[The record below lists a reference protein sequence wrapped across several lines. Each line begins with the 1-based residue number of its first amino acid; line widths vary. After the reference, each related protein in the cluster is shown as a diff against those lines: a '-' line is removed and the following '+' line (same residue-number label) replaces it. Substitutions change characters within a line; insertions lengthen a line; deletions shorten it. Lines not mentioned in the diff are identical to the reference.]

1 VKPGEI
7 AALLV
12 GPSAALTLYILLVI
26 VVWDEPVAWT
36 GVIAAIVAGLVGA
49 AAGGTVVE
57 SVVLGGV
64 MGVMM
69 LVVLVVLSPPSLVR
83 HGLVGLALGATVGN
97 LTDAVFGAF
106 RKVEHGDR
114 PPGR

>member
-1 VKPGEI
+1 MKPGEI

-12 GPSAALTLYILLVI
+12 GPAVALSLYLLLVT
-26 VVWDEPVAWT
+26 VVWDAPVAWT
-36 GVIAAIVAGLVGA
+36 GVTGAIVAGLVGA

-57 SVVLGGV
+57 AMVLGGV
-64 MGVMM
+64 VGVMTFVALAM
-69 LVVLVVLSPPSLVR
+69 FSPPSLVR

-97 LTDAVFGAF
+97 LTDAVFSVF

-114 PPGR
+114 LPDR